1 MLAADRRNEASPTS
15 RTRAAPAIGP
25 TSAHT
30 ALHLIGSSHT
40 TKVRCALTAGIP
52 SLSAQEPSR
61 RADTS
66 CPPDHHVDGRRAR
79 RCRCGVALGDTP
91 SPAQG
96 ALLERKQPASVAL
109 FDVLRRKVRAWEN
122 TYTN

>member
-1 MLAADRRNEASPTS
+1 MRFAVCVTASGGDCFPRPFRIPHPAS
-15 RTRAAPAIGP
+15 RIAPPA
-25 TSAHT
+25 S
-30 ALHLIGSSHT
+30 GSSHT
-40 TKVRCALTAGIP
+40 TKVRWALTAGIP